1 MDRAKLDEIIFYL
14 KEMLSF
20 KNYIDDDINLLNK
33 IYLIMGE
40 KIEEKYHRDY
50 KYLIN
55 NVKIIVEKILNLLNE
70 EDKKYLKKQI
80 PKFIKYSFL
89 NNTEKIKSLET
100 LKQSERGIVIQSL
113 EYSDEEKVELIKQS
127 EDKFFV
133 IELIKSIEN
142 DDIKISLLGSVK
154 TELEKTHII
163 ETLRSDDKKV
173 ELLRTIKGKINKAS
187 IIKSV
192 QDDEIKLKLLQ
203 EIESKSSRANI
214 ISSMQEDD
222 IKIKLLEN
230 IEDEK
235 DRVLIIL
242 SVKNDDTKIRLL
254 ELVEE
259 LKNKI
264 EIIKTIND
272 DKKKLMF
279 LDEDLHENYR
289 VQIISSLEKDE
300 NKLEMLETLK
310 NPLDKIF
317 IIKMMKTDDGKIEA
331 LDFLSDLNQK
341 LLIINSLNDDRK
353 KDYALNTKIDSNLKS
368 VFKTISEFEQE
379 DSKEKHK
386 YTSLGIPKDMS
397 VGIEIECD
405 GKYQELVPERIG
417 KWKREN
423 DISISNRGREIISP
437 KLYDSKKTVEEIY
450 KINEILQN
458 IGMKAVET
466 TGGHVHIGADYITE
480 EAGFRELL
488 ELWGNAEEIYYLIS
502 NRAGELP
509 RKGIEEYA
517 KPISYDLQE
526 SDINGME
533 ADDFIEKAQSILK
546 SRYRGLNIQ
555 NINVDNK
562 KNTIEFRLSNGTLD
576 GDTWIENIRL
586 YGRTVEIAQKLGEI
600 SEKLENKEEIPEE
613 EKRLYGLKERLKQ
626 NISLDEKMEILM
638 EILFYDEEERKVY
651 QKRYEVNRNLDRKVY
666 RLSRVKFGKVDFGRV
681 YQEIEIPEGIIN
693 DMKLRRE
700 ENKER

>member
-14 KEMLSF
+14 KEMLSY
-20 KNYIDDDINLLNK
+20 KNYIDDDIKLLNK
-33 IYLIMGE
+33 SYLIMGE

-70 EDKKYLKKQI
+70 EDKKYFKKQI

-163 ETLRSDDKKV
+163 ETLRNDDKKV

-203 EIESKSSRANI
+203 KIESKSSRANI

-272 DKKKLMF
+272 DKKKIMF
-279 LDEDLHENYR
+279 LEEDLHENYR

-368 VFKTISEFEQE
+368 VFKTISEFEE
-379 DSKEKHK
+379 DSKEKRK

-509 RKGIEEYA
+509 RKEIDEYA

-586 YGRTVEIAQKLGEI
+586 YGKTVEI
-600 SEKLENKEEIPEE
+600 SEKLGLILKKSENKEELSEE
-613 EKRLYGLKERLKQ
+613 EKRLYWLKERLKQ

-638 EILFYDEEERKVY
+638 EILFEDKEERSVY
-651 QKRYEVNRNLDRKVY
+651 QERYNKNKILDEKEGII
-666 RLSRVKFGKVDFGRV
+666 STMDFGKVDFEGR
-681 YQEIEIPEGIIN
+681 
-693 DMKLRRE
+693 
-700 ENKER
+700 

>member
-1 MDRAKLDEIIFYL
+1 MERAKLDEIIFYL
-14 KEMLSF
+14 KEMLSY
-20 KNYIDDDINLLNK
+20 KNYIDDDIELLNK
-33 IYLIMGE
+33 IYLIMNE

-50 KYLIN
+50 KYFIN
-55 NVKIIVEKILNLLNE
+55 NLKIIVEKILNLLDE
-70 EDKKYLKKQI
+70 KDKKYLKKQI
-80 PKFIKYSFL
+80 PKFIKYSYL
-89 NNTEKIKSLET
+89 NNSEKLKSLET
-100 LKQSERGIVIQSL
+100 LGQIEKGVVIQSL
-113 EYSDEEKVELIKQS
+113 EYTDEEKVELIKKS
-127 EDKFFV
+127 EDNFFI

-142 DDIKISLLGSVK
+142 DDIKISLLDNVK

-203 EIESKSSRANI
+203 KIESKSSRANI

-289 VQIISSLEKDE
+289 VQIISSLEKDK
-300 NKLEMLETLK
+300 NKLEMLK
-310 NPLDKIF
+310 KIKSPLDKIF

-331 LDFLSDLNQK
+331 LDLVEGLNQK

-353 KDYALNTKIDSNLKS
+353 KDYALNTKIDSKLKS
-368 VFKTISEFEQE
+368 VFKTISEFEE
-379 DSKEKHK
+379 DSDKEKHK

-509 RKGIEEYA
+509 RKGIDEYA

-586 YGRTVEIAQKLGEI
+586 YGKTVEI
-600 SEKLENKEEIPEE
+600 SEKLGLILKKSENKEELSEE
-613 EKRLYGLKERLKQ
+613 EKRLYWLKERLKQ

-638 EILFYDEEERKVY
+638 EILFHDEKERSVY
-651 QKRYEVNRNLDRKVY
+651 QERYNKNKILDEKEGII
-666 RLSRVKFGKVDFGRV
+666 STMDFGKVGFEGR
-681 YQEIEIPEGIIN
+681 
-693 DMKLRRE
+693 
-700 ENKER
+700 

>member
-1 MDRAKLDEIIFYL
+1 MERAKLDEIIFYL
-14 KEMLSF
+14 KEMLSY

-50 KYLIN
+50 KYFIN

-70 EDKKYLKKQI
+70 EDKKYFKKQI

-89 NNTEKIKSLET
+89 NNTEKMKSLET
-100 LKQSERGIVIQSL
+100 LKQLEKGIVIQSL

-142 DDIKISLLGSVK
+142 DDIKIRLLDNVK

-173 ELLRTIKGKINKAS
+173 ELLGKIKGKINKVS

-192 QDDEIKLKLLQ
+192 QNDEIKLKLLQ
-203 EIESKSSRANI
+203 EIESESSRANI

-222 IKIKLLEN
+222 IKVELLEN

-235 DRVLIIL
+235 NRVSIIL
-242 SVKNDDTKIRLL
+242 SMKNDDIKIRLL

-259 LKNKI
+259 LKNRI
-264 EIIKTIND
+264 EIIKTIED
-272 DKKKLMF
+272 DKKKIMF
-279 LDEDLHENYR
+279 LDKDLHENYR

-300 NKLEMLETLK
+300 NKLKMLETLK
-310 NPLDKIF
+310 NPLDIVP
-317 IIKMMKTDDGKIEA
+317 IITMMKTDDGKIEA

-368 VFKTISEFEQE
+368 VFKTISEFEE
-379 DSKEKHK
+379 DSKEKRK
-386 YTSLGIPKDMS
+386 YTSLGIPKTMS

-405 GKYQELVPERIG
+405 GKYQELIPERIG

-423 DISISNRGREIISP
+423 DASISNRGREIISP

-458 IGMKAVET
+458 IGMKATKT
-466 TGGHVHIGADYITE
+466 TGGHVHIGADYITK

-488 ELWGNAEEIYYLIS
+488 ELWGNAENVYYLIS
-502 NRAGELP
+502 NRPGELP
-509 RKGIEEYA
+509 REGIEEYA
-517 KPISYDLQE
+517 KPISYELQE
-526 SDINGME
+526 SDIIGME
-533 ADDFIEKAQSILK
+533 ADDFIKKAQTILK
-546 SRYRGLNIQ
+546 NRYKGLNVQ

-576 GDTWIENIRL
+576 GSTWIENIHL

-600 SEKLENKEEIPEE
+600 SEKLENKEEIPI
-613 EKRLYGLKERLKQ
+613 YH
-626 NISLDEKMEILM
+626 
-638 EILFYDEEERKVY
+638 
-651 QKRYEVNRNLDRKVY
+651 
-666 RLSRVKFGKVDFGRV
+666 
-681 YQEIEIPEGIIN
+681 
-693 DMKLRRE
+693 
-700 ENKER
+700 